1 MLGTGDRRP
10 GASSL
15 PAAIGALSLSLPGPR
30 VPPEIFRLAKFGRPQ
45 ASVTFWKLLYI
56 LLKQIHG
63 EGWME
68 SPDTGAQVTFVKS
81 VALNYGYR
89 RLEFYQL
96 PHDGSLGSG
105 ELLLAFSW
113 FLCRISL
120 MEQLLTLNR
129 LKLWDETIVC
139 TCDGLLNSLQKRKDI
154 ALESDLKSRR
164 DIRYLQWLNGR
175 LQFQWRSCHTEQQE
189 QCKLLHKV
197 HTYTIGSHS
206 DSVIGHFSVTEA
218 DVTRQ
223 PNSYKQLLQCI
234 ESESSRLESFL
245 KWKTME
251 HVYWQWMETVLDPER
266 DDVEPHDIH
275 IKNTHFPS
283 GDLCYCG
290 ISRTIEELDRCT
302 QELLILCNEL
312 HELATYKK
320 VSCCEKIRKE
330 ELEQLGERDFCK
342 SLKEAQTS
350 LDLKLSNLKCHN
362 SAHRINKTHGP
373 YRLIFKDKFCKANK
387 TKSVRSA
394 ESNKLI
400 NEKITAADLINDLK
414 KQEARLKME
423 LKRQQDG
430 DRKKIHEA
438 AKTLLQV
445 LFIPPMR
452 QNTRVTE

>member
-68 SPDTGAQVTFVKS
+68 SPDIGAQVTFVKS

-189 QCKLLHKV
+189 QCKLLHK
-197 HTYTIGSHS
+197 
-206 DSVIGHFSVTEA
+206 
-218 DVTRQ
+218 
-223 PNSYKQLLQCI
+223 LLQCI

-251 HVYWQWMETVLDPER
+251 HVYWQWMETILDPER
-266 DDVEPHDIH
+266 DDVEPHDKH

-283 GDLCYCG
+283 GNLCYCG

-312 HELATYKK
+312 HELATYK
-320 VSCCEKIRKE
+320 KIRKE

-350 LDLKLSNLKCHN
+350 LDLKLSNLKCHD

-394 ESNKLI
+394 ESTKLI

-423 LKRQQDG
+423 LKRRQDE

-452 QNTRVTE
+452 RQNTRVTE